1 MGAHRFPFRAS
12 SLNDLCCCV
21 LVGIHDLLPSID
33 ESTSILFYTRPYPM
47 NRGTREREH
56 CTYVVNLINFRECRV
71 LEVPGVE
78 WLPETPSPQ
87 AVRNGMPELQN
98 EVFFRVYYK
107 EEASLARTRIWI
119 CVWRITPFD
128 M

>member
-33 ESTSILFYTRPYPM
+33 ESTSILFYTRPYPV

-78 WLPETPSPQ
+78 WLPKRRRLKLCVMECQSFKTK
-87 AVRNGMPELQN
+87 
-98 EVFFRVYYK
+98 YYLEYIIRK
-107 EEASLARTRIWI
+107 RPHWRAPGFGFASGG
-119 CVWRITPFD
+119 
-128 M
+128 